1 MKSCEDGKYFCTTF
15 EMCQD
20 MFGQECAAD
29 VMGCCD
35 DEETDSSPELSVQ
48 EDPDCEELCSGLED
62 DTNTGLCCASS
73 FCWCTEIGNFLMLC
87 QEGSQYCPEAA
98 QCMDMSD
105 QICQEI
111 PWCCPAI

>member
-1 MKSCEDGKYFCTTF
+1 MRTESTSVLHLGRGGVRTF
-15 EMCQD
+15 TVRSAPQT
-20 MFGQECAAD
+20 FFN
-29 VMGCCD
+29 CCD

-48 EDPDCEELCSGLED
+48 EDPNCEELCSGLED

-87 QEGSQYCPEAA
+87 EEGSQYCPEAA
-98 QCMDMSD
+98 QCMDMTD